1 MTDREAMYHA
11 ALAALLREIDTRC
24 IKSDPAV
31 RLVAIDEELIL
42 TAEAVIGES
51 DGYQAP

>member
-24 IKSDPAV
+24 AKDDPAV
-31 RLVAIDEELIL
+31 RLVAIDEALI
-42 TAEAVIGES
+42 ASVKSVMGES
-51 DGYQAP
+51 YGH